1 MDSAG
6 FHAVIL
12 MLMVT
17 FCNVFVWIGG
27 IQAMASSSCSCH
39 GRNRQPVKA
48 GYWPSSANS
57 YMPPW
62 NINAS
67 LYTHMFYAFADLDE
81 ETFTVTVAPEDEQIL
96 EGFSGTVQEIN
107 SSVKTLIS
115 IGGGG
120 SNATLYSI
128 MAANSTYMK
137 SFIDSS
143 IALARQHEFHG
154 LDLDWVFPENSAD
167 MINLGLLLAQW
178 RGRVHEESMNTGLDP
193 LLLTAG
199 VYFSEQFF
207 DGEIRGYP
215 IQAMADNLDWINVM
229 CFDYHGP
236 WDTTQTGAQAALYD
250 LRSHLSTSYGIGS
263 WLDAGIPDYKVVMGM
278 PMYGR
283 SWTLRN
289 KKKVTI
295 GAPAVAAGPRQNL
308 SDQAGFMMFNE
319 IQDFIVKNNATVVV
333 DNTTVSAYCYGG
345 DVWIAYDNEETVSMK
360 TMFAKDRGLLGY
372 FFWAISYDH
381 NWTLSKQAS
390 KTWNEYCEYGG
401 QRNHGD
407 IGEVFSAA
415 PASSPSP
422 STQLLPGPSVDDA
435 VPGSGK
441 SCRDSLGSLNVLHLL
456 LLARI
461 LLLLA

>member
-1 MDSAG
+1 MDSVG
-6 FHAVIL
+6 FLLVMI
-12 MLMVT
+12 MLMAT
-17 FCNVFVWIGG
+17 FYDVLGCIGG
-27 IQAMASSSCSCH
+27 IQSIASSSCGCH

-57 YMPPW
+57 YMAPW
-62 NINAS
+62 NVNAS
-67 LYTHMFYAFADLDE
+67 LYTHLFYAFAYLDE

-96 EGFSGTVQEIN
+96 EGFSVTVQEIN

-115 IGGGG
+115 IGGGE
-120 SNATLYSI
+120 SNATVYSI
-128 MAANSTYMK
+128 MAANSTHRK

-178 RGRVHEESMNTGLDP
+178 RERVHEESMATGLDP

-236 WDTTQTGAQAALYD
+236 WDTNQTGSHAALYD
-250 LRSHLSTSYGIGS
+250 QRSHLSTSYGIGS

-283 SWTLRN
+283 SWLLRN
-289 KKKVTI
+289 KKKVKI
-295 GAPAVAAGPRQNL
+295 GAPAVAAGPRQKL
-308 SDQAGFMMFNE
+308 SHQAGFMMFSE
-319 IQDFIVKNNATVVV
+319 IQDFIVKSNATVVV
-333 DNTTVSAYCYGG
+333 DNATVSAYCYGG
-345 DVWIAYDNEETVSMK
+345 DVWIGYDNEETVSMK

-372 FFWAISYDH
+372 FFWAVSYDH
-381 NWTLSKQAS
+381 NWTLSNQAS
-390 KTWNEYCEYGG
+390 KTWDEYCEYGG
-401 QRNHGD
+401 EINHG
-407 IGEVFSAA
+407 GMGAVSSPA
-415 PASSPSP
+415 PAPSP
-422 STQLLPGPSVDDA
+422 STHRLPGPSAGDVA
-435 VPGSGK
+435 PVSGK
-441 SCRDSLGSLNVLHLL
+441 ARDSLSSLHTHHLV
-456 LLARI
+456 LLASII
-461 LLLLA
+461 LVFV